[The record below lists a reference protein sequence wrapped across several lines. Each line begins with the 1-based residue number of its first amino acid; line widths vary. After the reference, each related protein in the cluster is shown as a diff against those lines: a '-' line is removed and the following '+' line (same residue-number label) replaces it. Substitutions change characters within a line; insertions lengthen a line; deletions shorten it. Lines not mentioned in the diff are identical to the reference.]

1 MYLYPKTLLA
11 AAIILVAFS
20 SVAQEAYHAKD
31 RELLVRLSYDD
42 SVVARQGNGQHVC
55 IAVSRDGDYRIVRSI
70 EDGQTQRLHGKMPKK
85 QFRQLTKLLGA
96 AEFRNL
102 SGNHAGLIR
111 QDAERFAAEI
121 LLGDRWH
128 VDGARKWLEPEGW
141 RVQWLN
147 ADRENPFPVSVSN
160 VVDWLQRFN
169 PKDGKSFEYAEHP
182 DVCPAGGGLRL
193 LQPSVATNS
202 HP

>member
-1 MYLYPKTLLA
+1 
-11 AAIILVAFS
+11 
-20 SVAQEAYHAKD
+20 
-31 RELLVRLSYDD
+31 
-42 SVVARQGNGQHVC
+42 
-55 IAVSRDGDYRIVRSI
+55 
-70 EDGQTQRLHGKMPKK
+70 MPIGRTPF
-85 QFRQLTKLLGA
+85 QFR
-96 AEFRNL
+96 FPIL
-102 SGNHAGLIR
+102 STGYSGSHRKNGSALPIY
-111 QDAERFAAEI
+111 
-121 LLGDRWH
+121 